1 MISKQEALVIAHEY
15 IEGAILQE
23 SCRSIMTSSSS
34 YPKKW
39 VFDIYHRNHEKDTF
53 HTIIHITNTGAV
65 SDWTRY
71 QVGDQYDIE

>member
-23 SCRSIMTSSSS
+23 SCRSVMTSSSS

-65 SDWTRY
+65 SDWTRH